1 MNMFYFHI
9 PVLLNEVIKT
19 INPKPGENLIDG
31 TLGGG
36 GHSGAILERTLP
48 DGKLLGIDLDEEALR
63 ESKNKLE
70 KYASE
75 CHSPEASGT
84 MAPSVSS
91 RIILKK
97 GNFAD
102 FVEIKEESNFGSF
115 NIFFLDLG
123 ISSQQLNNKTLGIS
137 FLKNSPLDMRMGGDI
152 SVGDRHACPLQ
163 KSAKRNLKSNNY
175 KTAEHILNNWSED
188 AIKVILKKYGEERYA
203 KSIARKIVA
212 ERKINKIINTQQL
225 VKIISEATPA
235 KYKRQKIH
243 FATRTFQA
251 LRIEVNDELKNLETV
266 LPQVLEEIEIGGRIA
281 IISFHSLEDRIVK
294 QFFQKE
300 AKDCICGPEVPVCV
314 CGHQKRLEIITKKP
328 IIAREEEVLE
338 NPRARSGKLRV
349 AKRIL

>member
-1 MNMFYFHI
+1 MSYFHI
-9 PVLLNEVIKT
+9 PVLLKETIEI

-36 GHSGAILERTLP
+36 GHSEAILEKTLP
-48 DGKLLGIDLDEEALR
+48 DGKLLGIDLDDEALQ
-63 ESKNKLE
+63 ESERRLE
-70 KYASE
+70 KYASG
-75 CHSPEASGT
+75 CHSSAET

-91 RIILKK
+91 KIILRK

-102 FVEIKEESNFGSF
+102 FVEIKEKSNFGSF

-137 FLKNSPLDMRMGGDI
+137 FLKNLPLDMRMGGADCKK
-152 SVGDRHACPLQ
+152 D
-163 KSAKRNLKSNNY
+163 NY
-175 KTAEHILNNWSED
+175 KTAEHILNNWNED
-188 AIKVILKKYGEERYA
+188 AIRLILKNYGEERYA
-203 KSIARKIVA
+203 KNIAREIVK
-212 ERKINKIINTQQL
+212 ERKVNKIIKTEQL

-235 KYKRQKIH
+235 KYKNQRIH

-251 LRIEVNDELKNLETV
+251 LRIEVNDELKNLENV
-266 LPQVLEEIEIGGRIA
+266 LPQILENIEIGGRIA
-281 IISFHSLEDRIVK
+281 VISFHSLEDRIVK

-300 AKDCICGPEVPVCV
+300 SKDCICGPEVPVCV

-328 IIAREEEVLE
+328 IVASEKEILK

-349 AKRIL
+349 AKKIE